1 MSRFL
6 FRSAY
11 QCQAADVAAE
21 HLSWMPVATVAV
33 SSTVVLASA
42 AELSLTVELPS
53 AVPLSLAE
61 DVLAETAVA
70 EAPVVAAN
78 KPNLTTA
85 SRRRSSG
92 KRLC

>member
-1 MSRFL
+1 MLDS
-6 FRSAY
+6 
-11 QCQAADVAAE
+11 VAAE

-78 KPNLTTA
+78 KPSLITA
-85 SRRRSSG
+85 SR
-92 KRLC
+92 K